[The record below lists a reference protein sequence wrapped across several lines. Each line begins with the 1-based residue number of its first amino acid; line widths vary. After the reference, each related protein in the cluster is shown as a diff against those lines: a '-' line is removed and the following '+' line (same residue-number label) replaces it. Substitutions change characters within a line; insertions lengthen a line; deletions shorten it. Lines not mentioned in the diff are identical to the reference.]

1 MRNARLVSEH
11 DMLQVMYCGPGFL
24 DVVGLLDRPAKDS
37 LDGADLLDR
46 PAKDSLDGA
55 DLLDGPA
62 DSLSVSC
69 RHH

>member
-11 DMLQVMYCGPGFL
+11 DMLWVMYCRPGFL
-24 DVVGLLDRPAKDS
+24 DMVGSLDRPAKD
-37 LDGADLLDR
+37 LLH
-46 PAKDSLDGA
+46 GA

-69 RHH
+69 RYH